1 MAAYLHIHSHI
12 LFFSLTHSNILSLTH
27 SNDVNEKSG
36 DFFAT
41 LIIPS
46 STCTSII
53 TPFYVAMLN
62 IYTHLCVSW
71 IRVDDDDDDDKRRRS
86 RRKRKAK
93 AKKKIFSSFF
103 CVCCFFFCA
112 LLKGKENFS
121 FFCSMMNFYSVFQ
134 SQRINFFPFIWII
147 FFCFLKI
154 FYFLSKKKFFLIL
167 PLSSCLSA
175 FAHTYTH
182 SRDFFSWQKQNKKL
196 CLHVQAQKKREN
208 EGTVFFIFY
217 ILASIIDDVA

>member
-27 SNDVNEKSG
+27 SNNVNEKSG

-103 CVCCFFFCA
+103 LCVLLLLLCIIERERKFFFF
-112 LLKGKENFS
+112 LLNDEFLFS
-121 FFCSMMNFYSVFQ
+121 FSVTKN
-134 SQRINFFPFIWII
+134 NFFSFHLNY
-147 FFCFLKI
+147 FFCFLNF
-154 FYFLSKKKFFLIL
+154 FYFLSKKVLLDPSIKFMFIGFCTHVH
-167 PLSSCLSA
+167 PLERLLLMA
-175 FAHTYTH
+175 EA
-182 SRDFFSWQKQNKKL
+182 KKKL

-208 EGTVFFIFY
+208 EGTVFFFIFY